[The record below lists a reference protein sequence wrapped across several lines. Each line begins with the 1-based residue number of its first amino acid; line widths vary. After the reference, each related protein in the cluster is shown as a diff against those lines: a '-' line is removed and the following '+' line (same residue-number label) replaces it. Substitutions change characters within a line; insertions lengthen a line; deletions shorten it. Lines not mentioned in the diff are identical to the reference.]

1 MRKHMK
7 KWFNRQMMSHLSAF
21 VMAVGVY
28 AANTRCCWLLHQPK
42 MPDEMKKLKR
52 F

>member
-1 MRKHMK
+1 MK
-7 KWFNRQMMSHLSAF
+7 KGMKSWLNKQMICNLSVF
-21 VMAVGVY
+21 MMAMGVY